1 MKNSQSFI
9 TILGLVNS
17 KCENSGESRKTK
29 NRMNEGVS
37 ISVHYHYN
45 ITHNFLRKMLNL
57 LRDGDLF
64 LALVR

>member
-45 ITHNFLRKMLNL
+45 ITHNL
-57 LRDGDLF
+57 
-64 LALVR
+64 